1 MQSGGDFRS
10 GGPPWCFG
18 GSKPVSQYLG
28 EFWRFPLTRRL
39 VKPAAP
45 ACVGTYGGG
54 LWRSA
59 GVRLVSCRLWLSRC
73 SLCGLPLFW
82 CLLFPMFGS
91 GFMLEVKSTDFF
103 GVCSSL
109 FGCLYRGHRFSIS
122 TVYGFS
128 SSGSRRWRLAVV
140 VVDCESVLLFSSVA
154 PVGRIAYPSAVSF
167 YVCSW

>member
-1 MQSGGDFRS
+1 MHFKINWYPLHRNQR
-10 GGPPWCFG
+10 
-18 GSKPVSQYLG
+18 QYFALDRVQHYK
-28 EFWRFPLTRRL
+28 E
-39 VKPAAP
+39 PAAP
-45 ACVGTYGGG
+45 AWVGTYGGG

-91 GFMLEVKSTDFF
+91 GFMLEVKSTNFF

-154 PVGRIAYPSAVSF
+154 PVGRIAYPSVVSF